1 MLREVF
7 KQLST
12 QDKNE
17 QEPGIDIEESNVEE
31 FNFYSSRGGIQK
43 SSPDALK
50 GTLYWSN
57 ENNSKYDFLLRS
69 FKRLLRKN
77 KRLALYY
84 KRVSKDEEEQLEQ
97 FLSDFFPQNI
107 PLSYFVANLSLQDN
121 SDKRIALAIRLPNHG
136 SFIDLLPPNST
147 VSIRGYWPVRKR
159 DPVFIP
165 EDIFTTHNDDSA
177 ASYEVELLATA
188 SSLTPERNSRDNVLT
203 QKLALELPLISVKTA
218 DRLKEWLDFLTFKR
232 ALVNEKTIGL
242 RYLKF
247 DLNEQDQLEFLVIG
261 GSKKEL
267 EHANHVFR
275 RKDLEAY
282 ELGISTDNWQFNIS
296 DKNLANRIPR
306 GMELGQ
312 LKGQLSMID
321 ANQSKPL
328 SGLLTELHEQGIDKP
343 LLATVT
349 IELPEEW
356 KNKLAN
362 ATHDDPSDDE
372 ETQGDDHPLQY
383 LDIRKELLDSV
394 PKEGFISFPSV
405 GDLALIKRHE
415 YTIKNLRQNENCY
428 SPYLSS
434 YLFDINQANK
444 LEQLPIVETWFN
456 EALNDAQKNAVAK
469 MMGAPDLCLVQGP
482 PGTGKTT
489 VIAEA
494 ILQLARQGETV
505 LLASQSHDAIDN
517 CLSCIRNHPELR
529 AIRLA
534 RGQGK
539 ITEEGL
545 VFSEHRSLDRYYSS
559 LHTHVQTSWIEPQQI
574 KKDEI
579 TELQQWI
586 DRADF
591 VAADIAKAKK
601 AHSDTQLEFKA
612 GRGQLLQVRKSFDE
626 ANEQYAHLQEQ
637 RQATNQSIAFF
648 KHGEGNLTQAAF
660 FPQSAHMLIH
670 RLFKLSEI
678 QIKLPD
684 FFHCY
689 EPTDNPESLAL
700 IIGKTLPIWRDVK
713 NRIEKMKHD
722 ILRLQAVGEGG
733 LQDDETQVRL
743 SKLEEEE
750 KLLIVKMETDDSN
763 VLADQWRN
771 TRRQIKKLRE
781 QQSGLDEQTYS
792 CFADKEIFANVS
804 NASETEQLLSAR
816 INKLDTIY
824 DSIEQA
830 ILIVANDQEGWLKE
844 SGNAEAPND
853 DAVKHSESVLA
864 NCENK
869 LRKLQSNLQ
878 KSKNQAGKLLSERN
892 VAESED
898 FELQLSN
905 AKQCLNKQS
914 SELLEESQIRAP
926 WEGFFSDWAEN
937 LSENNAAQSDWAH
950 IENTFV
956 ENCNLIA
963 ISCNESEQ
971 TLKNAG
977 VESFDT
983 VVIDEVSKATPVE
996 LLLPLMRARRA
1007 ILVGDHRQLPPVFQE
1022 SQDAQA
1028 FTDKAEEAMEEG
1040 DSKIL
1045 TKDNLRRF
1053 EKLVTASLFKEH
1065 FENADPSI
1073 RERLIVQYRM
1083 HPQIMKIVNH
1093 FYEGQ
1098 LRYGFDSPEK
1108 SEQINKENQ
1117 DRRHMHGI
1125 VIDGKNNKLISSE
1138 KRCAKDGGEYFVED
1152 HILWIDTS
1160 YDLKGNPFRESE
1172 ERTNGLEARLIAH
1185 TLKNINEQSR
1195 QNGFSQKKKQ
1205 KVGVVSFYASQCR
1218 VIRDEIRKVN
1228 GGNIQ
1233 FDAIHVE
1240 INTVIRYQGKEK
1252 PIILISLVRNDGGPK
1267 NKRRSARAN
1276 VARYEFINVAM
1287 SRAQNLLI
1295 VFGARNMLEQ
1305 RDVYLPNMDAPGTQK
1320 KQVYRNIFGDLD
1332 RAARIF
1338 PASEMRIKEESTSN
1352 RKKRA
1357 RK

>member
-1 MLREVF
+1 M
-7 KQLST
+7 
-12 QDKNE
+12 
-17 QEPGIDIEESNVEE
+17 
-31 FNFYSSRGGIQK
+31 
-43 SSPDALK
+43 
-50 GTLYWSN
+50 
-57 ENNSKYDFLLRS
+57 
-69 FKRLLRKN
+69 
-77 KRLALYY
+77 
-84 KRVSKDEEEQLEQ
+84 
-97 FLSDFFPQNI
+97 
-107 PLSYFVANLSLQDN
+107 
-121 SDKRIALAIRLPNHG
+121 
-136 SFIDLLPPNST
+136 
-147 VSIRGYWPVRKR
+147 
-159 DPVFIP
+159 
-165 EDIFTTHNDDSA
+165 
-177 ASYEVELLATA
+177 
-188 SSLTPERNSRDNVLT
+188 
-203 QKLALELPLISVKTA
+203 
-218 DRLKEWLDFLTFKR
+218 
-232 ALVNEKTIGL
+232 
-242 RYLKF
+242 
-247 DLNEQDQLEFLVIG
+247 
-261 GSKKEL
+261 
-267 EHANHVFR
+267 FR

-282 ELGISTDNWQFNIS
+282 ELGVSTDNWQFNIS

-306 GMELGQ
+306 GLELGQ
-312 LKGQLSMID
+312 LKGQLSVID
-321 ANQSKPL
+321 ANQSKPF

-343 LLATVT
+343 VLALVT

-356 KNKLAN
+356 KNKLDN
-362 ATHDDPSDDE
+362 ATHEDPSDDE
-372 ETQGDDHPLQY
+372 ETQGDEYPLQY
-383 LDIRKELLDSV
+383 VELRKKLLDSV

-415 YTIKNLRQNENCY
+415 YTIKNLRQNESCY

-444 LEQLPIVETWFN
+444 LEQLPTVETWFN

-494 ILQLARQGETV
+494 ILQLARRGETV

-539 ITEEGL
+539 ITEEGQ
-545 VFSEHRSLDRYYSS
+545 VFSEDRSLDRYYSS
-559 LHTHVQTSWIEPQQI
+559 LHKHVQTSWIEPQQI

-579 TELQQWI
+579 TVLQQWI

-601 AHSDTQLEFKA
+601 AHGDTQLECKA
-612 GRGQLLQVRKSFDE
+612 EREQLIQVRKSFDK
-626 ANEQYAHLQEQ
+626 ANERYAHLQEQ
-637 RQATNQSIAFF
+637 RQATSQSIVFF
-648 KHGEGNLTQAAF
+648 KHGEGSLTQTTF
-660 FPQSAHMLIH
+660 FPQSSHMLIH

-684 FFHCY
+684 FFHAY

-700 IIGKTLPIWRDVK
+700 IIGKTLPIWRDVT
-713 NRIEKMKHD
+713 NRVEKMKHD
-722 ILRLQAVGEGG
+722 ILRLQAAGEGS
-733 LQDDETQVRL
+733 LQDDDTQVRL
-743 SKLEEEE
+743 SQLAEEVER
-750 KLLIVKMETDDSN
+750 LSDKMEIDDSIE
-763 VLADQWRN
+763 LANQWRDA
-771 TRRQIKKLRE
+771 RRQIRE
-781 QQSGLDEQTYS
+781 LKQQQSGLDEQTYS
-792 CFADKEIFANVS
+792 CFTDKEIFANVS

-816 INKLDTIY
+816 INKLDTIS

-830 ILIVANDQEGWLKE
+830 ILIVTNDQEGWLKQ
-844 SGNAEAPND
+844 SGNTDTPND
-853 DAVKHSESVLA
+853 NAVKHAESVLA
-864 NCENK
+864 NSENK
-869 LRKLQSNLQ
+869 LRKLQSTLQ
-878 KSKNQAGKLLSERN
+878 KSKNQAGKLLLEQD

-905 AKQCLNKQS
+905 VKQRLNKLS
-914 SELLEESQIRAP
+914 FELLEESQIRAP

-937 LSENNAAQSDWAH
+937 LSEHNAAQSDWVH

-977 VESFDT
+977 IESFDV

-1040 DSKIL
+1040 DSKVL

-1098 LRYGFDSPEK
+1098 LRYGFDSPER

-1117 DRRHMHGI
+1117 DRRHLHGI
-1125 VIDGKNNKLISSE
+1125 VIEGKNNKLISSE
-1138 KRCAKDGGEYFVED
+1138 KRYAKDGDEYRVED

-1172 ERTNGLEARLIAH
+1172 ERTNRLEARLIAH

-1195 QNGFSQKKKQ
+1195 KNGFSQKNKQ

-1233 FDAIHVE
+1233 FDTIHVE

-1305 RDVYLPNMDAPGTQK
+1305 RDIYLPNMDAPGTQK

-1338 PASEMRIKEESTSN
+1338 PASEMLIKDDSTSN

>member
-1 MLREVF
+1 MENLILEDLAYHVT
-7 KQLST
+7 KEDLQNDEIS
-12 QDKNE
+12 
-17 QEPGIDIEESNVEE
+17 
-31 FNFYSSRGGIQK
+31 
-43 SSPDALK
+43 K
-50 GTLYWSN
+50 GTFYWSN
-57 ENNSKYDFLLRS
+57 KNNSKYDFLLRS
-69 FKRLLRKN
+69 FRRLLFKN
-77 KRLALYY
+77 KRLALHY
-84 KRVSKDEEEQLEQ
+84 KGISRDEEKQLEQ
-97 FLSDFFPQNI
+97 FLYDFFPQNI
-107 PLSYFVANLSLQDN
+107 PLSYFVVNLSLQDN
-121 SDKRIALAIRLPNHG
+121 SDKRIALAIRVPNHG
-136 SFIDLLPPNST
+136 SFIDFLPPNT
-147 VSIRGYWPVRKR
+147 TISIRGYWPVRKR
-159 DPVFIP
+159 EPVFIP
-165 EDIFTTHNDDSA
+165 EDVFTTYNDDSA
-177 ASYEVELLATA
+177 ASYEVELLASA
-188 SSLTPERNSRDNVLT
+188 SSLPPERNSCDNVLT
-203 QKLALELPLISVKTA
+203 AKLAQELPLISVKTA
-218 DRLKEWLDFLTFKR
+218 DRLKEWLDFLSFKR

-247 DLNEQDQLEFLVIG
+247 DLNEHDQLEFLVVG
-261 GSKKEL
+261 GSKNEF
-267 EHANHVFR
+267 EHANKVFR
-275 RKDLEAY
+275 RKVLEAY

-296 DKNLANRIPR
+296 DKKLANRIPR
-306 GMELGQ
+306 GIELGQ
-312 LKGQLSMID
+312 LKGQLSVLD
-321 ANQSKPL
+321 ANQTKL
-328 SGLLTELHEQGIDKP
+328 LFDLLTELHEQGIDKP
-343 LLATVT
+343 VLATVI

-356 KNKLAN
+356 KNKLGN
-362 ATHDDPSDDE
+362 AIHEDPSDDE
-372 ETQGDDHPLQY
+372 ETQGDDYPLQY
-383 LDIRKELLDSV
+383 REIRNELLDSV

-415 YTIKNLRQNENCY
+415 YTVKNLRQNESCY

-444 LEQLPIVETWFN
+444 LEQLPTVETWFN

-469 MMGAPDLCLVQGP
+469 MMGAPDLCLIQGP

-539 ITEEGL
+539 ITEEGQ
-545 VFSEHRSLDRYYSS
+545 VFSEHRSLERYYSS
-559 LHTHVQTSWIEPQQI
+559 LHKHVQTSWIEPQQF
-574 KKDEI
+574 KKDKI

-601 AHSDTQLEFKA
+601 VHSATQIECKA
-612 GRGQLLQVRKSFDE
+612 ERDQLLQVRKSFDE
-626 ANEQYAHLQEQ
+626 ANEQHAYLQEQ
-637 RQATNQSIAFF
+637 RQATNQSIAFL
-648 KHGEGNLTQAAF
+648 KHGEGNLTQAVF
-660 FPQSAHMLIH
+660 FPQSVHMLIH
-670 RLFKLSEI
+670 RLFKLSEM

-684 FFHCY
+684 FFHAY

-700 IIGKTLPIWRDVK
+700 IIGKTLPIWRDVT
-713 NRIEKMKHD
+713 NRVEKMKHD
-722 ILRLQAVGEGG
+722 ILRLQAAGEGS
-733 LQDDETQVRL
+733 LQDDDTQVRL
-743 SKLEEEE
+743 SQLAEEVER
-750 KLLIVKMETDDSN
+750 LSDKMEIDDSIE
-763 VLADQWRN
+763 LANQWRDA
-771 TRRQIKKLRE
+771 RRQIRE
-781 QQSGLDEQTYS
+781 LKQQQSGLDEQTYS
-792 CFADKEIFANVS
+792 CFTDKEIFANVS

-816 INKLDTIY
+816 INKLDIIS

-830 ILIVANDQEGWLKE
+830 ILIVTNDQEGWLKE
-844 SGNAEAPND
+844 SGNAETPND
-853 DAVKHSESVLA
+853 DAVKHAESVLA

-869 LRKLQSNLQ
+869 LRKLQSILQ
-878 KSKNQAGKLLSERN
+878 KSKNQAGKLLLERN

-905 AKQCLNKQS
+905 AKQSLNKLS

-926 WEGFFSDWAEN
+926 WDGFFSDWAEN
-937 LSENNAAQSDWAH
+937 LSEHNAAQSDWAH
-950 IENTFV
+950 IESTFV

-963 ISCNESEQ
+963 ISCNESEK
-971 TLKNAG
+971 TLKDAG

-1083 HPQIMKIVNH
+1083 HPQIMEIVNH

-1098 LRYGFDSPEK
+1098 LDYGFKHLNEEELK
-1108 SEQINKENQ
+1108 KK
-1117 DRRHMHGI
+1117 HAHG
-1125 VIDGKNNKLISSE
+1125 VTLTGKNNSLISQ
-1138 KRCAKDGGEYFVED
+1138 DD
-1152 HILWIDTS
+1152 HLLWIDTS
-1160 YDLKGNPFRESE
+1160 YDLKGSAFKESE
-1172 ERTNGLEARLIAH
+1172 ERTNRLEARLIAH

-1218 VIRDEIRKVN
+1218 VIREEIRKVN

-1320 KQVYRNIFGDLD
+1320 KQVYRNIFGYLD

-1338 PASEMRIKEESTSN
+1338 PASEMQIKEESTSKIKN
-1352 RKKRA
+1352 KA

>member
-1 MLREVF
+1 M
-7 KQLST
+7 Q
-12 QDKNE
+12 
-17 QEPGIDIEESNVEE
+17 
-31 FNFYSSRGGIQK
+31 
-43 SSPDALK
+43 

-69 FKRLLRKN
+69 FKRLLCKN
-77 KRLALYY
+77 KRLALHY
-84 KRVSKDEEEQLEQ
+84 KRVSKDEEEQLGQ

-136 SFIDLLPPNST
+136 SFIDLLPPNCT

-159 DPVFIP
+159 EPVFIP
-165 EDIFTTHNDDSA
+165 EDIFTTYNDDSA
-177 ASYEVELLATA
+177 ASYEVELFATA

-203 QKLALELPLISVKTA
+203 QKLARELPLISVKTA

-242 RYLKF
+242 RYLRF
-247 DLNEQDQLEFLVIG
+247 DLNEHDQLEFLVVG
-261 GSKKEL
+261 ESKKEL
-267 EHANHVFR
+267 EYANHVFK

-282 ELGISTDNWQFNIS
+282 ELGVSTDNWQFNIS

-312 LKGQLSMID
+312 LKGQLSVID
-321 ANQSKPL
+321 ANQSKQF
-328 SGLLTELHEQGIDKP
+328 SELLTELHEQGIDKP
-343 LLATVT
+343 VLETVT

-356 KNKLAN
+356 KNKLDN
-362 ATHDDPSDDE
+362 ATHEYPSDDE
-372 ETQGDDHPLQY
+372 ETQGDDHPPQY
-383 LDIRKELLDSV
+383 LEIRKELLDSV

-415 YTIKNLRQNENCY
+415 YTIKNLRQNESCY

-444 LEQLPIVETWFN
+444 LEQLPTVETWFN

-494 ILQLARQGETV
+494 ILQLARQGDTV

-545 VFSEHRSLDRYYSS
+545 VFSEHRSLERYYSS
-559 LHTHVQTSWIEPQQI
+559 LHKHVQTSWIKPQQL
-574 KKDEI
+574 KKDKI

-586 DRADF
+586 DCADF
-591 VAADIAKAKK
+591 VAADLTKAKK
-601 AHSDTQLEFKA
+601 AHSDTKLECKA
-612 GRGQLLQVRKSFDE
+612 ERDQLLQVIKSFNE
-626 ANEQYAHLQEQ
+626 ANKQYAHLQEQ
-637 RQATNQSIAFF
+637 RQATKRSIAFF
-648 KHGEGNLTQAAF
+648 IHAEGNLTQAAF

-684 FFHCY
+684 FFRTY

-700 IIGKTLPIWRDVK
+700 IIGKTLPIWRDVT
-713 NRIEKMKHD
+713 NRVEKMKHD
-722 ILRLQAVGEGG
+722 ILRLQAAGKGS
-733 LQDDETQVRL
+733 LQDDDTQVRL
-743 SKLEEEE
+743 SQMAEEVER
-750 KLLIVKMETDDSN
+750 LSDKMEIDDSIE
-763 VLADQWRN
+763 LANQWRDA
-771 TRRQIKKLRE
+771 RRQIKKLRE

-792 CFADKEIFANVS
+792 CFTDKEIFANVS
-804 NASETEQLLSAR
+804 NASETEQLISAR
-816 INKLDTIY
+816 INKLDTIS
-824 DSIEQA
+824 DSIKQA
-830 ILIVANDQEGWLKE
+830 LLIVANDQEGWLKE
-844 SGNAEAPND
+844 RGNADTPND
-853 DAVKHSESVLA
+853 NAVKHAESVLA
-864 NCENK
+864 YCENK
-869 LRKLQSNLQ
+869 LSKLQSTLQ
-878 KSKNQAGKLLSERN
+878 KLKSQAGKLLLDQG
-892 VAESED
+892 VAASED

-905 AKQCLNKQS
+905 AKQRLNKLS
-914 SELLEESQIRAP
+914 SKLLEESQIRAP

-937 LSENNAAQSDWAH
+937 LSEHNAAQSDWAH

-963 ISCNESEQ
+963 ISCNENEL

-1125 VIDGKNNKLISSE
+1125 VIVGKNNKLISSE
-1138 KRCAKDGGEYFVED
+1138 KRCAKDGDEYRVED

-1172 ERTNGLEARLIAH
+1172 ERTNRLEARLIAH
-1185 TLKNINEQSR
+1185 TLKNINDQSR

>member
-1 MLREVF
+1 MLRDFF

-69 FKRLLRKN
+69 FKRLLGKN

-107 PLSYFVANLSLQDN
+107 PLSYFLANLSLQDN

-159 DPVFIP
+159 EPVFIP
-165 EDIFTTHNDDSA
+165 EDIFTTYNDDSA

-188 SSLTPERNSRDNVLT
+188 SSLKPERNSRDNVLT
-203 QKLALELPLISVKTA
+203 PKLAQELPLISVKTA
-218 DRLKEWLDFLTFKR
+218 DRLQEWLEFLKFKR
-232 ALVNEKTIGL
+232 ALVSEKTIGL

-247 DLNEQDQLEFLVIG
+247 DLNEQDQLEFLVVG

-267 EHANHVFR
+267 EQANQVFR
-275 RKDLEAY
+275 RKALEAY
-282 ELGISTDNWQFNIS
+282 ELSISTDNWQFNIS
-296 DKNLANRIPR
+296 DKKLANRIPR

-312 LKGQLSMID
+312 LKNQLSIID
-321 ANQSKPL
+321 ANQSKQF
-328 SGLLTELHEQGIDKP
+328 SEVLTELYEQGVDNP
-343 LLATVT
+343 VLATAT
-349 IELPEEW
+349 IELPEDW
-356 KNKLAN
+356 KNKLDN
-362 ATHDDPSDDE
+362 ATHEVLNDDE
-372 ETQGDDHPLQY
+372 ETQGDDQPHQY
-383 LDIRKELLDSV
+383 VEVKKELLDSV
-394 PKEGFISFPSV
+394 PKDGFISFPSV
-405 GDLALIKRHE
+405 GDLALINRHE
-415 YTIKNLRQNENCY
+415 RTIKNLRQNESCY

-444 LEQLPIVETWFN
+444 LEQLPKVDSWFN
-456 EALNDAQKNAVAK
+456 ETLNDAQKSAVAK

-494 ILQLARQGETV
+494 ILQMARQGETV

-517 CLSCIRNHPELR
+517 CLRCIRNHPELR

-534 RGQGK
+534 KGQGK
-539 ITEEGL
+539 ITEEGQA
-545 VFSEHRSLDRYYSS
+545 FSEHRSLERYYSS
-559 LHTHVQTSWIEPQQI
+559 LHNHVQTSWIEPHQI

-579 TELQQWI
+579 AKLQQWI
-586 DRADF
+586 DHADF

-601 AHSDTQLEFKA
+601 EHSDTQLECKA
-612 GRGQLLQVRKSFDE
+612 GRDQLLQVRKSFDE

-637 RQATNQSIAFF
+637 RQATNQSIAFI
-648 KHGEGNLTQAAF
+648 KQGEGNLTQAAF

-678 QIKLPD
+678 QVKLPD
-684 FFHCY
+684 FIHSY

-700 IIGKTLPIWRDVK
+700 IISKTLPIWRVVT
-713 NRIEKMKHD
+713 NRAEKMKHD
-722 ILRLQAVGEGG
+722 ILRLQAAGEGS
-733 LQDDETQVRL
+733 LQDDDTQKRLLQLSDEVERL
-743 SKLEEEE
+743 SD
-750 KLLIVKMETDDSN
+750 KMEIDDSAS
-763 VLADQWRN
+763 LANQWRDA
-771 TRRQIKKLRE
+771 RRQMRE
-781 QQSGLDEQTYS
+781 LKQQQTGLDEQTYS
-792 CFADKEIFANVS
+792 CFVDKEIFANVS

-816 INKLDTIY
+816 INKLDAISG
-824 DSIEQA
+824 SIEEA
-830 ILIVANDQEGWLKE
+830 LLIVTNEQEHWLKE
-844 SGNAEAPND
+844 IGSAETPNG
-853 DAVKHSESVLA
+853 DAVKHAESVLA
-864 NCENK
+864 NCEYK
-869 LRKLQSNLQ
+869 LRKLQSTLQ
-878 KSKNQAGKLLSERN
+878 QSKNQAGKLLLEQN

-905 AKQCLNKQS
+905 AKQRMNKLS

-1040 DSKIL
+1040 DSKTL

-1098 LRYGFDSPEK
+1098 LRYGFDSREK

-1138 KRCAKDGGEYFVED
+1138 KRCAKDGDEYLVED

-1172 ERTNGLEARLIAH
+1172 ERTNRLEARLIAH
-1185 TLKNINEQSR
+1185 SLKNINEQSR

>member
-1 MLREVF
+1 MNSF
-7 KQLST
+7 WQSQCAT
-12 QDKNE
+12 KNNT
-17 QEPGIDIEESNVEE
+17 GKGKNVIDSNLGDLAC
-31 FNFYSSRGGIQK
+31 YSLKDDVRKATPEIIQ
-43 SSPDALK
+43 

-69 FKRLLRKN
+69 FKRLLCKN
-77 KRLALYY
+77 KRLALHY
-84 KRVSKDEEEQLEQ
+84 KRVSKDEEEQLGQ

-136 SFIDLLPPNST
+136 SFIDLLAPNCT

-159 DPVFIP
+159 EPVFIP
-165 EDIFTTHNDDSA
+165 EDIFTTYNDDSA

-203 QKLALELPLISVKTA
+203 QKLARELPLISVKTA

-242 RYLKF
+242 RYLRF
-247 DLNEQDQLEFLVIG
+247 DLNEHDQLEFLVVG
-261 GSKKEL
+261 ESKKEL
-267 EHANHVFR
+267 EHANHVFK

-282 ELGISTDNWQFNIS
+282 ELGVSTDNWQFNIS

-312 LKGQLSMID
+312 LKGQLSVID
-321 ANQSKPL
+321 ANQSKQF
-328 SGLLTELHEQGIDKP
+328 SELLTELHEQGIDKP
-343 LLATVT
+343 VLETIT

-356 KNKLAN
+356 KNKLDN
-362 ATHDDPSDDE
+362 ATHEDPSDDE

-383 LDIRKELLDSV
+383 LEIRKELLDSV

-415 YTIKNLRQNENCY
+415 YTIKNLRQNESCY

-444 LEQLPIVETWFN
+444 LEQLPTVETWFN

-494 ILQLARQGETV
+494 ILQLARQGDTV

-545 VFSEHRSLDRYYSS
+545 VFSEHRSLERYYSS
-559 LHTHVQTSWIEPQQI
+559 LHKHVQTSWIKPQQL
-574 KKDEI
+574 KKDKI

-586 DRADF
+586 DCADF
-591 VAADIAKAKK
+591 VAADLTKAKK
-601 AHSDTQLEFKA
+601 AHSDTKLECEA
-612 GRGQLLQVRKSFDE
+612 ERDQLLQVIKSFNE
-626 ANEQYAHLQEQ
+626 ANKQYAHLQEQ
-637 RQATNQSIAFF
+637 RQATKRSIAFF
-648 KHGEGNLTQAAF
+648 IHAEGNLTQAAF

-684 FFHCY
+684 FFRTY

-700 IIGKTLPIWRDVK
+700 IIGKTLPIWRDVT
-713 NRIEKMKHD
+713 NRVEKMKHD
-722 ILRLQAVGEGG
+722 ILRLQAAGKGS
-733 LQDDETQVRL
+733 LQDDDTQVRL
-743 SKLEEEE
+743 SQMAEEVER
-750 KLLIVKMETDDSN
+750 LSDKMEIDDSIE
-763 VLADQWRN
+763 LANQWRDA
-771 TRRQIKKLRE
+771 RRQIKKLRE

-792 CFADKEIFANVS
+792 CFTDKEIFANVS
-804 NASETEQLLSAR
+804 NASETEQLISAR
-816 INKLDTIY
+816 INKLDTIS
-824 DSIEQA
+824 DSIKQA
-830 ILIVANDQEGWLKE
+830 LLIVANDQEGWLKE
-844 SGNAEAPND
+844 SGNADTPND
-853 DAVKHSESVLA
+853 NAVKHAESVLA
-864 NCENK
+864 YCENK
-869 LRKLQSNLQ
+869 LSKLQSTLQ
-878 KSKNQAGKLLSERN
+878 KLKSQAGKLLLDQG
-892 VAESED
+892 VAASED

-905 AKQCLNKQS
+905 AKQRLNKLS
-914 SELLEESQIRAP
+914 SKLLEESQIRAP

-937 LSENNAAQSDWAH
+937 LSEHNAAQSDWAH

-963 ISCNESEQ
+963 ISCNENEL

-1028 FTDKAEEAMEEG
+1028 YTDKAEEAMEEG

-1138 KRCAKDGGEYFVED
+1138 KRCAKDGDEYRVED

-1172 ERTNGLEARLIAH
+1172 ERTNRLEARLIAH
-1185 TLKNINEQSR
+1185 TLKNINDQSR

>member
-1 MLREVF
+1 MISDFFTNMFTPE
-7 KQLST
+7 
-12 QDKNE
+12 KNE
-17 QEPGIDIEESNVEE
+17 LGQEENIEESSVEE
-31 FNFYSSRGGIQK
+31 FAFNFPQDDVQK
-43 SSPDALK
+43 SISTIIQ

-57 ENNSKYDFLLRS
+57 ENNNRHDFLLQS
-69 FKRLLRKN
+69 FKRLLRTN
-77 KRLALYY
+77 KRLASHY
-84 KRVSKDEEEQLEQ
+84 KQVSNDEEEQLEQ

-107 PLSYFVANLSLQDN
+107 PLSYFIANLSLQDN

-136 SFIDLLPPNST
+136 SFIDLLPPNCT
-147 VSIRGYWPVRKR
+147 ISIRGYWPVRQR

-165 EDIFTTHNDDSA
+165 EDIFTTYNDENA
-177 ASYEVELLATA
+177 ASYEVELLASA
-188 SSLTPERNSRDNVLT
+188 SSLTPERNSGDNVLT
-203 QKLALELPLISVKTA
+203 KKLAHELPLISVKTA
-218 DRLKEWLDFLTFKR
+218 ERLKEWLDFLSFKR

-247 DLNEQDQLEFLVIG
+247 DLNEQDQLEFLVVG
-261 GSKKEL
+261 GSEKEL
-267 EHANHVFR
+267 EQANYVFR

-282 ELGISTDNWQFNIS
+282 GLDVSTDSWRFNIS
-296 DKNLANRIPR
+296 DKKLANRIPR

-312 LKGQLSMID
+312 FKSQLSFID
-321 ANQSKPL
+321 ANKSKPF
-328 SGLLTELHEQGIDKP
+328 SELLTDLHEQGIDKP
-343 LLATVT
+343 VIATVL

-356 KNKLAN
+356 KNKLDN
-362 ATHDDPSDDE
+362 ATHEDLNDDE
-372 ETQGDDHPLQY
+372 EIRGYDHPLQY
-383 LDIRKELLDSV
+383 LEIRKELLDSV

-415 YTIKNLRQNENCY
+415 YTIKNLRQNESCY

-444 LEQLPIVETWFN
+444 LEQLPKVVSWFN
-456 EALNDAQKNAVAK
+456 EALNDAQKSAVAK

-494 ILQLARQGETV
+494 ILQMARQGETI

-517 CLSCIRNHPELR
+517 CLKCIRNHPELR

-534 RGQGK
+534 KGQGK
-539 ITEEGL
+539 ITEEGQ
-545 VFSEHRSLDRYYSS
+545 VFSEYRSLERYYSS
-559 LHTHVQTSWIEPQQI
+559 LHKHVQTSWIEPQQI
-574 KKDEI
+574 KTKEI
-579 TELQQWI
+579 TELKQWI

-601 AHSDTQLEFKA
+601 AYSDTKLECKA
-612 GRGQLLQVRKSFDE
+612 ARNQLLQVRKSFDD
-626 ANEQYAHLQEQ
+626 ASEQHAYLQEQ
-637 RQATNQSIAFF
+637 RQATNQSITFF
-648 KHGEGNLTQAAF
+648 KRGEGNLRQAAF
-660 FPQSAHMLIH
+660 FPQSSHFLIH
-670 RLFKLSEI
+670 SLFKLSEI
-678 QIKLPD
+678 KIKLPE
-684 FFHCY
+684 FFHHY

-700 IIGKTLPIWRDVK
+700 VIGKTLPIWYDVK
-713 NRIEKMKHD
+713 SRVEKMKHD
-722 ILRLQAVGEGG
+722 ILRLKAAGAGS
-733 LQDDETQVRL
+733 LQDDDTQVRL
-743 SKLEEEE
+743 SQLAEEVERLED
-750 KLLIVKMETDDSN
+750 KMDIDDSTE
-763 VLADQWRN
+763 LTTQWRN
-771 TRRQIKKLRE
+771 VRKQIRE
-781 QQSGLDEQTYS
+781 LKQQHSGLDGQIYS
-792 CFADKEIFANVS
+792 CFVDKEVFANVS
-804 NASETEQLLSAR
+804 NTSETEQLLSAR
-816 INKLDTIY
+816 INKLDTIS

-830 ILIVANDQEGWLKE
+830 LLIVTNDQVHWLKE
-844 SGNAEAPND
+844 SEKAETPND
-853 DAVKHSESVLA
+853 DAVKHAESALA
-864 NCENK
+864 HCENK
-869 LRKLQSNLQ
+869 IRKLQSSLQ
-878 KSKNQAGKLLSERN
+878 KSKSQAGKLLLEQK
-892 VAESED
+892 VVESED
-898 FELQLSN
+898 FELHLSN
-905 AKQCLNKQS
+905 TKQRLNKLS

-926 WEGFFSDWAEN
+926 WEGFLSDWAEN
-937 LSENNAAQSDWAH
+937 LSEHNAAQSDWAH

-971 TLKNAG
+971 TLRNAG

-996 LLLPLMRARRA
+996 LLMPLMRARRA

-1028 FTDKAEEAMEEG
+1028 FTDKAEEAMENG
-1040 DSKIL
+1040 DSNLL

-1083 HPQIMKIVNH
+1083 HPQIMEIVNH

-1098 LRYGFDSPEK
+1098 LQYGFDDPEK
-1108 SEQINKENQ
+1108 CEQINKESQ
-1117 DRRHMHGI
+1117 DKRHMHSI
-1125 VIDGKNNKLISSE
+1125 VINGKNNKLISSE
-1138 KRCAKDGGEYFVED
+1138 RQRDKDDNEYRVED

-1160 YDLKGNPFRESE
+1160 YNLDGNVFKESE
-1172 ERTNGLEARLIAH
+1172 DRTNRLEARLIAH
-1185 TLKNINEQSR
+1185 TLKTINEQSI

-1305 RDVYLPNMDAPGTQK
+1305 RDVFLPNMDAPGTKK
-1320 KQVYRNIFGDLD
+1320 KQVYRNIFEYLD

-1338 PASEMRIKEESTSN
+1338 PASEMDIEEEVISK

>member
-1 MLREVF
+1 MAASFEGLFAEF
-7 KQLST
+7 LQ
-12 QDKNE
+12 E
-17 QEPGIDIEESNVEE
+17 QEQEQEQEVMLADLSFEQPLNDTLKAAPEI
-31 FNFYSSRGGIQK
+31 IQ
-43 SSPDALK
+43 

-57 ENNSKYDFLLRS
+57 ENNNKYGFLLRS

-77 KRLALYY
+77 KRLALHY
-84 KRVSKDEEEQLEQ
+84 KRVSNDEEEQLEQ

-159 DPVFIP
+159 EPVFIP
-165 EDIFTTHNDDSA
+165 EDIFTTYNDDSA

-188 SSLTPERNSRDNVLT
+188 SSLTPERNSHDNILT
-203 QKLALELPLISVKTA
+203 QKLAQDLPLISVKTA

-242 RYLKF
+242 RYLKL
-247 DLNEQDQLEFLVIG
+247 DLNEHDLLEFLVVG
-261 GSKKEL
+261 GSQREL

-275 RKDLEAY
+275 RKDLEVY

-312 LKGQLSMID
+312 LKGQLSVID
-321 ANQSKPL
+321 ANQSKPF
-328 SGLLTELHEQGIDKP
+328 SGLLTELYEQGIDKP
-343 LLATVT
+343 VLATVT
-349 IELPEEW
+349 VELPEEW
-356 KNKLAN
+356 KNKLDN
-362 ATHDDPSDDE
+362 ATHEDPSDDE

-383 LDIRKELLDSV
+383 LEIRKELLDSV

-415 YTIKNLRQNENCY
+415 YTIKNLRQNESCY

-444 LEQLPIVETWFN
+444 LELLPTVETWFN

-559 LHTHVQTSWIEPQQI
+559 LHKHVQTSWIEPQQI

-601 AHSDTQLEFKA
+601 AHSDTQLECKA
-612 GRGQLLQVRKSFDE
+612 ERDRLLQVRKSFDE

-648 KHGEGNLTQAAF
+648 KQGEGNLTQAAF
-660 FPQSAHMLIH
+660 FPQSVHFLIH
-670 RLFKLSEI
+670 SLFKLSEI

-684 FFHCY
+684 FFLSY

-700 IIGKTLPIWRDVK
+700 IIGKTLPIWRDVI
-713 NRIEKMKHD
+713 NRVEKIKHD
-722 ILRLQAVGEGG
+722 ILRLQAAGEGS
-733 LQDDETQVRL
+733 LQDDDTQVRL
-743 SKLEEEE
+743 SKLAKEVER
-750 KLLIVKMETDDSN
+750 LSDKMEIDDSIE
-763 VLADQWRN
+763 LANQWRDA
-771 TRRQIKKLRE
+771 RKQIRE
-781 QQSGLDEQTYS
+781 LKQQQSGLDEQTYS
-792 CFADKEIFANVS
+792 CFADKQIFANVS
-804 NASETEQLLSAR
+804 NASETERLLSAR
-816 INKLDTIY
+816 INKLDTIS

-830 ILIVANDQEGWLKE
+830 ILIVTNDQEGWLKE
-844 SGNAEAPND
+844 SGNAETPND
-853 DAVKHSESVLA
+853 DAVKHTESVLA

-869 LRKLQSNLQ
+869 LRKLQSTLQ
-878 KSKNQAGKLLSERN
+878 KSKNQAGKLLLEQN
-892 VAESED
+892 TAESED
-898 FELQLSN
+898 FELQLST
-905 AKQCLNKQS
+905 AKQCLHKLS

-937 LSENNAAQSDWAH
+937 LSEHNAAQSDWAH

-1040 DSKIL
+1040 DSTTL

-1083 HPQIMKIVNH
+1083 HPQIMEIVNH

-1098 LRYGFDSPEK
+1098 LDYGFKHLNEEELKKKHD
-1108 SEQINKENQ
+1108 
-1117 DRRHMHGI
+1117 HG
-1125 VIDGKNNKLISSE
+1125 VTLTGKNNSLISQ
-1138 KRCAKDGGEYFVED
+1138 DD
-1152 HILWIDTS
+1152 HLLWIDTS

-1172 ERTNGLEARLIAH
+1172 DRTNKLEARLIAH

-1305 RDVYLPNMDAPGTQK
+1305 RDVFLPNMDAPGTKK
-1320 KQVYRNIFGDLD
+1320 KQVYRNIFGYLD
-1332 RAARIF
+1332 RTARVF
-1338 PASEMRIKEESTSN
+1338 PASEMKIEEATN
-1352 RKKRA
+1352 KGKKRA

>member
-1 MLREVF
+1 MNSF
-7 KQLST
+7 WQSQCAT
-12 QDKNE
+12 KNNTGKE
-17 QEPGIDIEESNVEE
+17 KNVIDSNLGD
-31 FNFYSSRGGIQK
+31 FACYSLKDDVRKATPEIIQ
-43 SSPDALK
+43 

-69 FKRLLRKN
+69 FKRLLCKN
-77 KRLALYY
+77 KRLALHY
-84 KRVSKDEEEQLEQ
+84 KRVSKDEEEQLGQ

-136 SFIDLLPPNST
+136 SFIDLLAPNCT
-147 VSIRGYWPVRKR
+147 VSIRGYWPVKKR
-159 DPVFIP
+159 EPVFIP
-165 EDIFTTHNDDSA
+165 EDIFTTYNDDSA

-203 QKLALELPLISVKTA
+203 QKLARELPLISVKTA
-218 DRLKEWLDFLTFKR
+218 VRLKEWLDFLTFKR

-242 RYLKF
+242 RYLRF
-247 DLNEQDQLEFLVIG
+247 DLNEHDQLEFLVVG
-261 GSKKEL
+261 ESKKEL
-267 EHANHVFR
+267 EHANHVFK

-282 ELGISTDNWQFNIS
+282 ELGVSTDNWQFNIS

-306 GMELGQ
+306 GMELGL
-312 LKGQLSMID
+312 LKGQLSVID
-321 ANQSKPL
+321 ANQSKQF
-328 SGLLTELHEQGIDKP
+328 SELLTELHEQGIDKP
-343 LLATVT
+343 VLETIT

-356 KNKLAN
+356 KNKLDN
-362 ATHDDPSDDE
+362 ATHEDPSDDE

-383 LDIRKELLDSV
+383 LEIRKELLDSV

-415 YTIKNLRQNENCY
+415 YTIKNLRQNESCY

-444 LEQLPIVETWFN
+444 LEQLPTVETWFN

-494 ILQLARQGETV
+494 ILQLARQGDTV

-545 VFSEHRSLDRYYSS
+545 VFSEHRSLERYYSS
-559 LHTHVQTSWIEPQQI
+559 LHKHVQTSWIRPQQL
-574 KKDEI
+574 KKDKI

-586 DRADF
+586 DCADF
-591 VAADIAKAKK
+591 VAADIKKAKK
-601 AHSDTQLEFKA
+601 AHSDTLLECKA
-612 GRGQLLQVRKSFDE
+612 ERDQLLQVIKSFDE
-626 ANEQYAHLQEQ
+626 ANKQYAHLQEQ
-637 RQATNQSIAFF
+637 RQATKRSIAFF
-648 KHGEGNLTQAAF
+648 KRAEGNLTQAAF

-670 RLFKLSEI
+670 RLFKLPEI

-684 FFHCY
+684 FFHTY

-700 IIGKTLPIWRDVK
+700 IIGKTLPIWRDVT
-713 NRIEKMKHD
+713 NRVEKMKHD
-722 ILRLQAVGEGG
+722 ILRLKAAGEGS
-733 LQDDETQVRL
+733 LQDDDTQVRL
-743 SKLEEEE
+743 SQVAEEVER
-750 KLLIVKMETDDSN
+750 LSNKMEIDDSIE
-763 VLADQWRN
+763 LANQWRDA
-771 TRRQIKKLRE
+771 RRQIKKLRE

-792 CFADKEIFANVS
+792 CFTDKEIFANVS
-804 NASETEQLLSAR
+804 NASETEQLISAR
-816 INKLDTIY
+816 INKLDTIS
-824 DSIEQA
+824 DSIKQA
-830 ILIVANDQEGWLKE
+830 ILIVANDQEDWLKE
-844 SGNAEAPND
+844 SGNADTPND
-853 DAVKHSESVLA
+853 NAVKHAESVLA
-864 NCENK
+864 YCENK
-869 LRKLQSNLQ
+869 LRKLQSTLQ
-878 KSKNQAGKLLSERN
+878 KLKSQAGKLLLDQG

-905 AKQCLNKQS
+905 AKQRLNKLS
-914 SELLEESQIRAP
+914 SKLLEESQIRAP

-937 LSENNAAQSDWAH
+937 LSEHNAAQSDWAH

-963 ISCNESEQ
+963 ISCNENEL

-983 VVIDEVSKATPVE
+983 VVIDEVSKATPIE

-1045 TKDNLRRF
+1045 TKDNLHRF

-1108 SEQINKENQ
+1108 SEQFNKENQ

-1138 KRCAKDGGEYFVED
+1138 KRCAKDGDEYRVED

-1172 ERTNGLEARLIAH
+1172 ERTNRLEARLIAY
-1185 TLKNINEQSR
+1185 TLKNINDQSK